1 MNEMR
6 VEHTGGWGVDERV
19 VKKTEEDGGWKI
31 ELLRRTRK
39 GGEEK
44 EMGGYWVN
52 DGGSEENRI

>member
-44 EMGGYWVN
+44 EMGG
-52 DGGSEENRI
+52 